1 MGKVQ
6 ELKES
11 VQEIKETVQQE
22 IRESE
27 AGQQIVEKSKKGFFH
42 IVFGRTAVI
51 VLLLLIQVAFL
62 ALVVLKLQEKAVYAY
77 GFSLLLSA
85 ITVIIVINRP
95 GSPEFKLAWMVPMT
109 IFPVFGVLLYL
120 FVELQVGV
128 RIMNTRLI
136 QVGKEMK
143 PYLMQDAKTQEK
155 LENEDKQ
162 MANLAYYVSDK
173 GGFPVFDNS
182 KVEYFPLGEDKFK
195 ALVEELEKAQKFI
208 FMEYFIVA
216 EGRMWNTI
224 LEILKRKVKEGVEV
238 RFMYD
243 GTCTVS
249 LLPHSYP
256 KKLEAYGIR
265 CKVFNP
271 IKPALSTTQNNRDH
285 RKIVVIDGHTAFTG
299 GINLADEYINEK
311 ERFGHWKDTAVMI
324 KGEAVRSFTWM
335 FLQIWD
341 FDVKNE
347 NYDKYLNVKLPE
359 TEEKTEGYVL
369 PYGDSPLDDEN
380 VGELVYTDILN
391 TARDYVHIMTPY
403 LILDHEMIT
412 ALTYAARRGVDV
424 KIIMPGIPDKP
435 YAFALGKTYY
445 PELLRAGV
453 KIYQYVPG
461 FVHAKV
467 FVSDDEKA
475 VVGTIN
481 LDYRSLYLHFECAA
495 LMYKVKEI
503 EKVEKD
509 FQETLK
515 QCRESTMEDYKN
527 ENMITRFGGRILRLF
542 APLM

>member
-11 VQEIKETVQQE
+11 VQEIKETVRQE

-515 QCRESTMEDYKN
+515 QCREITMEDYKN

>member
-51 VLLLLIQVAFL
+51 ILLLLIQVAFL

-481 LDYRSLYLHFECAA
+481 LYYRSLYLHFECAA

-515 QCRESTMEDYKN
+515 QCREITMEDYKN

>member
-1 MGKVQ
+1 M
-6 ELKES
+6 
-11 VQEIKETVQQE
+11 
-22 IRESE
+22 
-27 AGQQIVEKSKKGFFH
+27 
-42 IVFGRTAVI
+42 
-51 VLLLLIQVAFL
+51 AFL

-265 CKVFNP
+265 SKVFNP

-515 QCRESTMEDYKN
+515 QCREITMEDYKN

>member
-11 VQEIKETVQQE
+11 VQEIKETVRQE

-51 VLLLLIQVAFL
+51 ILLLLIQVAFL

-265 CKVFNP
+265 SKVFNP

-515 QCRESTMEDYKN
+515 QCREITMEDYKN

>member
-143 PYLMQDAKTQEK
+143 PYLMQDAKTKEK
-155 LENEDKQ
+155 FENEDKQ

-380 VGELVYTDILN
+380 VGELVYTEILN

-515 QCRESTMEDYKN
+515 QCREITMEDYKN

>member
-51 VLLLLIQVAFL
+51 ILLLLIQVAFL

-515 QCRESTMEDYKN
+515 QCREITMEDYKN

>member
-515 QCRESTMEDYKN
+515 QCREITMEDYKN

>member
-515 QCRESTMEDYKN
+515 QCREITMEDYKN
-527 ENMITRFGGRILRLF
+527 ENMITCFGGRILRLF